1 MGLTLWN
8 ETQHLGSRENVQTT
22 AYDIEVL
29 VNAVRLRDAVIEC
42 YEAKIK

>member
-1 MGLTLWN
+1 MGLTPWD

-29 VNAVRLRDAVIEC
+29 TNAVRLRDAVIEC
-42 YEAKIK
+42 YESKIK